1 MRKSKFKTLVGVI
14 ITLSVMCVGTIA
26 GAVLLKQQSD
36 AHKTAADLANSTL
49 QQNTRTVYVVM
60 ATTEDGESTFLK
72 AGTALEDG
80 INVEKKQIYSSLP
93 ESAYI
98 TEDDLGLPL
107 INTVADGTPVLA
119 CMVAHDEA
127 SEGDR
132 DYEVRVANMMTSQAE
147 NDLVDIRILFPNGK
161 DYVIASKKRVQNLN
175 LDTASFSCLMNEEE
189 MLRMGAAT
197 IDAFTISGTYIYT
210 VRYTEGTIS
219 EETIPTYPVRAEVIA
234 LMEEDPN
241 VVTRAQETLNAAIRA
256 NLERSLA
263 SLSKEHVTAVTSG
276 WDTNDNAGNQV
287 ILKDSVSME
296 DNSSNSNSSDTVNY
310 QWNFNTEN
318 DSTVSDNTVE
328 EAATESTETEA
339 ITE

>member
-1 MRKSKFKTLVGVI
+1 
-14 ITLSVMCVGTIA
+14 
-26 GAVLLKQQSD
+26 
-36 AHKTAADLANSTL
+36 
-49 QQNTRTVYVVM
+49 
-60 ATTEDGESTFLK
+60 
-72 AGTALEDG
+72 
-80 INVEKKQIYSSLP
+80 
-93 ESAYI
+93 
-98 TEDDLGLPL
+98 
-107 INTVADGTPVLA
+107 
-119 CMVAHDEA
+119 MVAHDEA

-296 DNSSNSNSSDTVNY
+296 GNSSNGNNSDTVNY

-318 DSTVSDNTVE
+318 DSTDSDNTVE

>member
-1 MRKSKFKTLVGVI
+1 
-14 ITLSVMCVGTIA
+14 
-26 GAVLLKQQSD
+26 
-36 AHKTAADLANSTL
+36 
-49 QQNTRTVYVVM
+49 
-60 ATTEDGESTFLK
+60 
-72 AGTALEDG
+72 
-80 INVEKKQIYSSLP
+80 
-93 ESAYI
+93 
-98 TEDDLGLPL
+98 
-107 INTVADGTPVLA
+107 
-119 CMVAHDEA
+119 
-127 SEGDR
+127 
-132 DYEVRVANMMTSQAE
+132 
-147 NDLVDIRILFPNGK
+147 
-161 DYVIASKKRVQNLN
+161 
-175 LDTASFSCLMNEEE
+175 MNEEE

-296 DNSSNSNSSDTVNY
+296 GNSSNGNNSDTVNY

-318 DSTVSDNTVE
+318 DSTDSDNTVE